1 MREDLK
7 PCPFCGGAAELD
19 PLQGFQALGTGAPG
33 NRAAVYCTECSADI
47 GLCHG
52 DVPELDDETRTGYV
66 VDLWN
71 RRTIP
76 AGYVLVPAKPTE
88 AMLDQGEHVNSEWL
102 NDDAPLGQRRYREP
116 AKAVYIAMIAA
127 AREPK
132 P

>member
-1 MREDLK
+1 MSEAPATSDPIAGVIAFLESTLRTNSRDL
-7 PCPFCGGAAELD
+7 AD
-19 PLQGFQALGTGAPG
+19 WQYDVS
-33 NRAAVYCTECSADI
+33 AAVGALRTAR
-47 GLCHG
+47 
-52 DVPELDDETRTGYV
+52 TR
-66 VDLWN
+66 
-71 RRTIP
+71 IP
-76 AGYVLVPAKPTE
+76 AGYVLVPAEPTE